1 MEHRV
6 TSLVPRQDSSSLRN
20 RMDASFFI
28 SRRLRFRRRIVTAS
42 IAVSFLVM
50 ILAVS
55 VSSGFRNEIR
65 KGLSTVVGDIQLTP
79 PDQNVLGEASPIE
92 ARPDYLPALEQL
104 EGISS
109 IVPVVYRAG
118 IVKNGGNIHG
128 VLFKGIE
135 GGPASVSSVEISDS
149 ITLPVSIPSRLA
161 EITSLKCGDRM
172 LTYFV
177 GKNVKMRQFNIV
189 SVHDVLV
196 EADDNLIV
204 LAEMS
209 DLQRLLSWDD
219 DKVSAIEIVLD
230 ASHKDEAS
238 MKDITMD
245 VGTIVNAYSEDSD
258 YPVIATS
265 ALSIYPQIFD
275 WLDLIDFNV
284 FFILLLMTIVA
295 GFNMI
300 SGLLIMLFE
309 NISTIGLLKALGMTD
324 KAIAKVFLSSS
335 AVLVGKGML
344 VGNALALIFCMIQG
358 RTGLIPLNPENYFVS
373 SVPVHIDM
381 GWILAAD
388 IISFLVIMLLLLIPC
403 VFISKVDPADTVRVR

>member
-135 GGPASVSSVEISDS
+135 GGPASVSSVEIPDS

-245 VGTIVNAYSEDSD
+245 VGTIVNAYSEDSE